1 MSRSSQRS
9 TIKDMTNGS
18 PAKLILGFAVPMLM
32 GLLFQQF
39 YSMGDTIIVGKFLGV
54 DALASVG
61 STSAINF
68 MINGFVIGV
77 CTGFSIP
84 VAQRFGAQDYKDM
97 RRFVANAGWIA
108 SCFAVVMT
116 VIVCLLKGTAAGYV
130 AGLVYRAISKKN
142 ALAGVIVAAA
152 AAPVINTG
160 LFVLAMLLFYQPQL
174 QAWAGDTAV
183 ATYIVT
189 GLVGVNFLL
198 ELGVNL
204 VLSPTITRLIAAGKK
219 PAEGKQV
226 MLGITKAA
234 LATNS
239 FLSAASFQE
248 TTKVLT
254 EAAIKGKA
262 DPLIGLKEN
271 VIIGKLIPAGTGMKR
286 YRDVKLNTD
295 AMIAAEEAE
304 RAARAEEEARLAAEA
319 TAAEK
324 KSKEDDELLEETT
337 DENVTDEEL
346 PEEEAILDE
355 DIDEELDEEAEAE
368 ENGEE

>member
-1 MSRSSQRS
+1 
-9 TIKDMTNGS
+9 
-18 PAKLILGFAVPMLM
+18 MLM

-39 YSMGDTIIVGKFLGV
+39 YSMVDTIIVGKFLGV
-54 DALASVG
+54 NALASVG

-142 ALAGVIVAAA
+142 ALAAVIVAAA
-152 AAPVINTG
+152 AAPVVNTG

-219 PAEGKQV
+219 GPV
-226 MLGITKAA
+226 
-234 LATNS
+234 
-239 FLSAASFQE
+239 
-248 TTKVLT
+248 
-254 EAAIKGKA
+254 
-262 DPLIGLKEN
+262 D
-271 VIIGKLIPAGTGMKR
+271 
-286 YRDVKLNTD
+286 
-295 AMIAAEEAE
+295 
-304 RAARAEEEARLAAEA
+304 
-319 TAAEK
+319 
-324 KSKEDDELLEETT
+324 
-337 DENVTDEEL
+337 
-346 PEEEAILDE
+346 
-355 DIDEELDEEAEAE
+355 
-368 ENGEE
+368 